1 MWPFYIIII
10 IIYDNMTYMIYDS
23 RGNQFP
29 GGGEGGGGT
38 PAPLT
43 PPLTQPPAARA
54 RALAQVLVVGFFW

>member
-1 MWPFYIIII
+1 
-10 IIYDNMTYMIYDS
+10 MTYMIYDS

-54 RALAQVLVVGFFW
+54 RALAQVLVVGFF